1 MLGRKKKNCFQAQL
15 SIDRLCA
22 PPILSPLFDAEFIF
36 FFSEVIPENSIE
48 TEMDP
53 FLMPYANKSLS

>member
-1 MLGRKKKNCFQAQL
+1 MLARKNCFQAQL

-22 PPILSPLFDAEFIF
+22 PPILSPLFATEFI
-36 FFSEVIPENSIE
+36 SYEVIPENSIE